1 MEKLLKIASNELGTR
16 EIEGNEHNPR
26 ILKYA
31 SDIGM
36 SWIKEDEKAW
46 CSIFLNWVAHKAK
59 YERSNRA
66 NAKSWLDIGFKVDKP
81 EPGDVVVY
89 SRGNVNG
96 PFGHVGLFL
105 GFSADKSR
113 IYTLG
118 GNQGNSVSISGYP
131 VERLLEFRRIKELKT
146 RMSLS
151 VLKRGDKGP
160 KVSDLQDT
168 LKMAGYNCGT
178 SDGFFGAMTENAVK
192 ELQRDGQ
199 LTQNGIFNR
208 KTRAYLKTLVNP

>member
-16 EIEGNEHNPR
+16 EVSGDQHNPR

-31 SDIGM
+31 EDLGM
-36 SWIKEDEKAW
+36 SWIQGDETPW
-46 CSIFLNWVAHKAK
+46 CSVFLNWVAYKAK
-59 YERSNRA
+59 YQRSNKA
-66 NAKSWLDIGFKVDKP
+66 NAKSWLKIGFKIDKP
-81 EPGDVVVY
+81 EPGDVVIY

-105 GFSADKSR
+105 GFSADQSR

-131 VERLLEFRRIKELKT
+131 VERLLEFRRIKELNT
-146 RMSLS
+146 RLSLT
-151 VLKRGDKGP
+151 VLKKGDKGP

-178 SDGFFGAMTENAVK
+178 SDGFFGGMTEAAIK
-192 ELQRDGQ
+192 KLQSDGEI
-199 LTQNGIFNR
+199 TQSGIFNR
-208 KTRAYLKTLVNP
+208 KTRAYLKKIINQ